1 MIAVSASAPLL
12 PAIGT
17 VLRRGVKR
25 IAFRHEPTTEPLA
38 RQLIVDVSVI
48 VQNDARTGIQRV
60 VRALLAQLMAAAGPD
75 LVIQPVF
82 ASRDHGY
89 ARAVLADDG
98 RIGNAS
104 GRPGVLQPAVAR
116 RGDVFLGLDLAA
128 HLLPH
133 AEADLAHW
141 RRNGVSIAVVVY
153 DLLPLLQ
160 PNWFPPRTLH
170 NFSRWLGVLARQA
183 DHCIC
188 ISRTVAEAL
197 DRALTDRAAG
207 PLPRI
212 STVPLGAD
220 LATSF
225 PSRGLPNDMAALR
238 KWLRHH
244 RALLSVGT
252 IEPRKGHRQLL
263 AALEYHWQ
271 SQPDSDIALLLVG
284 RPGWKTADLQ
294 AQLRSHPEQG
304 RRLIWIDDA
313 SDELLAELYRAV
325 AGLVAA
331 SHGEGFGLPLI
342 EALAQGAPVL
352 ARDLPVFRE
361 VGGDLFD
368 YFADDAPQPLAARVQ
383 DWLANLRR
391 PDADAIAALPRWAN
405 SATALAAILGVPL
418 TRAGTLA

>member
-1 MIAVSASAPLL
+1 MPTPAPLL

-17 VLRRGVKR
+17 ALRRGVKR
-25 IAFRHEPTTEPLA
+25 LAFRHEPAAVPAA
-38 RQLIVDVSVI
+38 RQLFVDVSVI
-48 VQNDARTGIQRV
+48 VQKDARTGIQRV
-60 VRALLAQLMAAAGPD
+60 VRALLAQLMAGAGPD
-75 LVIQPVF
+75 VVVQPVF

-89 ARAVLADDG
+89 ARAVVAGDG
-98 RIGNAS
+98 RISNAS
-104 GRPGVLQPAVAR
+104 GRPDVLQPVVAR

-133 AEADLAHW
+133 AEADLAQW
-141 RRNGVSIAVVVY
+141 RRDGVTIAVVVY

-160 PNWFPPRTLH
+160 PDWFPPRTLR
-170 NFSRWLGVLARQA
+170 NFQRWLGVLARQA

-188 ISRTVAEAL
+188 ISRTVADAL
-197 DRALTDRAAG
+197 ASALSARAAA
-207 PLPRI
+207 PLPHI

-225 PSRGLPNDMAALR
+225 PSRGLPYDVATLR
-238 KWLRHH
+238 QWLHRH
-244 RALLSVGT
+244 RTLLAVGT

-263 AALEYHWQ
+263 AALEHLWRA
-271 SQPDSDIALLLVG
+271 QPESDIALLLVG
-284 RPGWKTADLQ
+284 RPGWQTADLQ
-294 AQLRSHPEQG
+294 AELRQHPERG

-313 SDELLAELYRAV
+313 SDELLGELYCAT

-368 YFADDAPQPLAARVQ
+368 YFADDAPQPLAARLQ
-383 DWLANLRR
+383 KWLAHRRR
-391 PDADAIAALPRWAN
+391 PDPGAIAALPRWAD
-405 SATALAAILGVPL
+405 SAAALAACIGVPL
-418 TRAGTLA
+418 SRAGSPA